1 MRWAVVLS
9 KPASAKSIRWSIAR
23 EHPGQ
28 RGWPSC
34 GEWAQKSALSEFE
47 SAGFWSRV
55 DEQQGK
61 LFVGACLNVHR
72 GVLDHASPAHIDG
85 KILEKLAG
93 ATRLELATSC
103 VTGRRSNQLNY
114 APASYDR
121 LIPSGSIRY
130 PIVPCRTLWPCRDS
144 TAF

>member
-34 GEWAQKSALSEFE
+34 GEWAQKSALIEFE

-72 GVLDHASPAHIDG
+72 GVLDYASPAHIDG
-85 KILEKLAG
+85 KILARILRSSDSFRFHPIPYRPLPYALA
-93 ATRLELATSC
+93 
-103 VTGRRSNQLNY
+103 
-114 APASYDR
+114 
-121 LIPSGSIRY
+121 
-130 PIVPCRTLWPCRDS
+130 VP
-144 TAF
+144 